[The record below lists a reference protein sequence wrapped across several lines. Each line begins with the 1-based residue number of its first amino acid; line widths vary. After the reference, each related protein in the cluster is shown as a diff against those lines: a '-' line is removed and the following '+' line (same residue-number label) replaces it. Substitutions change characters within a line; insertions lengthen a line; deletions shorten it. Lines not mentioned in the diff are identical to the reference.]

1 MKKMWAVAAL
11 MLGLGILAGASA
23 RGAAEVQYL
32 TVRLPAE
39 AVDLEFT
46 AAGKPQKLRSTIGI
60 LDSLGK
66 DGWHLVAVTPDPKL
80 GGFIGFL
87 RK

>member
-1 MKKMWAVAAL
+1 MKTLWTVGGV
-11 MLGLGILAGASA
+11 MLGLGLLAGAA
-23 RGAAEVQYL
+23 TQGAAETQYL

-39 AVDLEFT
+39 AVDLEFN
-46 AAGKPQKLRSTIGI
+46 AAGKARKLRSTISI

-66 DGWHLVAVTPDPKL
+66 DGWELVAVTPDPKL

-87 RK
+87 KK